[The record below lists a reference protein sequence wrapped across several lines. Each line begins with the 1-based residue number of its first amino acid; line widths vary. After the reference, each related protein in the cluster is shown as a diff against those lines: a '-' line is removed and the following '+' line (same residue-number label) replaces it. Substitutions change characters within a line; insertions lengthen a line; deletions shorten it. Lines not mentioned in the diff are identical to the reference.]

1 MGDQVSK
8 QVSFLN
14 LLKTSFCGK
23 LEMLSEKLDNVW
35 LIISRH
41 TSQFFSITKVAA
53 QDAPSLWLGF
63 DKLCQVCVW
72 RGAHLTCNLG
82 RISKYKFLAEFYSK
96 YQFRAS
102 VYNVVWYVWEWWE
115 SPNSHSHVRWSQ
127 MKWKHRSHSTPH
139 KLWNYSKYFNYW
151 VRMDP
156 IWNAVDFVGK
166 FNTGFTYLGI
176 NYDFIQTNQLS
187 HRINS
192 DLDPISR

>member
-8 QVSFLN
+8 QASFLN

-127 MKWKHRSHSTPH
+127 MKWNESIAPTRLLINCGIIPNISIIESEWIPFEMLLI
-139 KLWNYSKYFNYW
+139 LWENLTLAL
-151 VRMDP
+151 R
-156 IWNAVDFVGK
+156 IWG
-166 FNTGFTYLGI
+166 
-176 NYDFIQTNQLS
+176 
-187 HRINS
+187 
-192 DLDPISR
+192 